1 MPQKTK
7 KKDRISILLISV
19 HGLIRA
25 DNLELGRD
33 ADTGGQTKYVVELAR
48 TLAEF
53 EEVEQVDLLTRHVA
67 DPEVS
72 KDYAEAYEPISEKAQ
87 IVRLDAGPATYL
99 PKEELWDY
107 LDTFADNALAYIREL
122 GRTPNIIHSHYADAG
137 YVGVR
142 LANLLGIPLV
152 HTGHSLGRVKRRRLL
167 ASGIKRDVID
177 TRYNMV
183 RRIHAEEDTLA
194 SAELVI
200 ASTQNEIEEQYGLYD
215 HYQPELMRVIPPG
228 TDLERF
234 HTPTGN
240 ETTTSMAQE
249 LRRFL
254 REPDKP
260 IILALSR
267 PDERKNIATLIE
279 AYGESKALQEMA
291 NLVIIA
297 GNRYDIRDMEDG
309 ARTVL
314 SNILLSIDQYNLYGK
329 VAFPKNHTSD
339 DVPILYRLTGASQ
352 GVFINP
358 ALTEPFGLTLIEAA
372 ASGVPIVATE
382 DGGPQDIIGHCKNG
396 LLINPLDSEA
406 MAKAMLKVLKNPKYW
421 KKLSANGLQGVH
433 QYYSWQ
439 AHAKTY
445 LKALRPLLERK
456 EPFKRAPLQRRPELY
471 TDRAIFSDLDQN
483 LLGDPESLAEFVKIM
498 RDNRKCATF
507 GIATGRSLESALR
520 IMKRYQIPQPDVL
533 ITSVGTEIYYA
544 PQLTA
549 DLAWA
554 FHIDYMWNPER
565 VRTVLVD
572 LPGLKRQ
579 PKTEQSR
586 FKISYYMDP
595 ETAPPID
602 EINSMLH
609 QADLSVNTFLSFG
622 QYLDIVPIRA
632 SKGFALRYYADQ
644 WGVPLEHVLAA
655 GGSGTDEDMLRGNT
669 LAVVVANRHNE
680 ELSHLTDVERIYF
693 SKQGY
698 SRGIIEAIEYYDFF
712 AKCTLPEETQPNSG
726 K

>member
-1 MPQKTK
+1 M
-7 KKDRISILLISV
+7 
-19 HGLIRA
+19 
-25 DNLELGRD
+25 
-33 ADTGGQTKYVVELAR
+33 
-48 TLAEF
+48 
-53 EEVEQVDLLTRHVA
+53 
-67 DPEVS
+67 
-72 KDYAEAYEPISEKAQ
+72 
-87 IVRLDAGPATYL
+87 
-99 PKEELWDY
+99 
-107 LDTFADNALAYIREL
+107 
-122 GRTPNIIHSHYADAG
+122 
-137 YVGVR
+137 
-142 LANLLGIPLV
+142 
-152 HTGHSLGRVKRRRLL
+152 
-167 ASGIKRDVID
+167 
-177 TRYNMV
+177 
-183 RRIHAEEDTLA
+183 
-194 SAELVI
+194 
-200 ASTQNEIEEQYGLYD
+200 
-215 HYQPELMRVIPPG
+215 
-228 TDLERF
+228 
-234 HTPTGN
+234 
-240 ETTTSMAQE
+240 
-249 LRRFL
+249 
-254 REPDKP
+254 
-260 IILALSR
+260 
-267 PDERKNIATLIE
+267 
-279 AYGESKALQEMA
+279 
-291 NLVIIA
+291 
-297 GNRYDIRDMEDG
+297 
-309 ARTVL
+309 
-314 SNILLSIDQYNLYGK
+314 
-329 VAFPKNHTSD
+329 
-339 DVPILYRLTGASQ
+339 
-352 GVFINP
+352 
-358 ALTEPFGLTLIEAA
+358 
-372 ASGVPIVATE
+372 
-382 DGGPQDIIGHCKNG
+382 
-396 LLINPLDSEA
+396 
-406 MAKAMLKVLKNPKYW
+406 
-421 KKLSANGLQGVH
+421 
-433 QYYSWQ
+433 
-439 AHAKTY
+439 
-445 LKALRPLLERK
+445 
-456 EPFKRAPLQRRPELY
+456 
-471 TDRAIFSDLDQN
+471 
-483 LLGDPESLAEFVKIM
+483 AEFVKIM